1 MIIKRLARRALR
13 RCGIALPYADVICP
27 EHVQSIGID
36 ANWRAKV
43 TLQQKLVFLDVP
55 DSGDLRD
62 TCQVNP
68 ETTFENFI
76 IQSPD
81 AIETS
86 RRRPGRGAIVVDWEP
101 RSRITPYALY
111 EHQHTWFPAGSFE
124 QLALST
130 EFHCEYRTG
139 MFLFEMITPQSFEA
153 AVVFERPRWTWLN
166 TERRLARYALKLLDA
181 GAERASILDNG
192 QRIEWKILGP
202 KLGKRYMCVAFHLHG
217 VLLWKER
224 LEKTSLAG
232 RMRQLMGRGRVATG

>member
-1 MIIKRLARRALR
+1 MIIKRWTRRVLR
-13 RCGIALPYADVICP
+13 KCGIALPYPDVICA
-27 EHVQSIGID
+27 EHVNSIGID
-36 ANWRAKV
+36 ANWRARV

-55 DSGDLRD
+55 EPGDLRD

-81 AIETS
+81 AVETG
-86 RRRPGRGAIVVDWEP
+86 RHRPGRATIVVDWEP

-130 EFHCEYRTG
+130 EFHCETRTG
-139 MFLFEMITPQSFEA
+139 TFLFEMVTPQSFEA
-153 AVVFERPRWTWLN
+153 AVIFERPRWTPLN
-166 TERRLARYALKLLDA
+166 TERRLARYALKQLES

-202 KLGKRYMCVAFHLHG
+202 KVGTRYICVAFHLHG

-224 LEKTSLAG
+224 LEKGSFAG
-232 RMRQLMGRGRVATG
+232 RMRQVFGRLVPG

>member
-1 MIIKRLARRALR
+1 MIIKRLARRVLR
-13 RCGIALPYADVICP
+13 KCGIALPYADVICA

-36 ANWRAKV
+36 VSWKAKA

-62 TCQVNP
+62 TCQVSP

-81 AIETS
+81 AVETG
-86 RRRPGRGAIVVDWEP
+86 RRRLGRGAIVVDWEP

-111 EHQHTWFPAGSFE
+111 EHQHTWFPVGSHE

-130 EFHCEYRTG
+130 EFHCEMRTG
-139 MFLFEMITPQSFEA
+139 LFLFEMVTPQSFEA
-153 AVVFERPRWTWLN
+153 AVIFERPRWTLLN
-166 TERRLARYALKLLDA
+166 TEKRLARYALKQLDA

-192 QRIEWKILGP
+192 QRVEWKILGP
-202 KLGKRYMCVAFHLHG
+202 KIGKRYICVAFHLHG

-224 LEKTSLAG
+224 LEKATFAG
-232 RMRQLMGRGRVATG
+232 RMRQLFGRGRVVPG